1 MKVLHITYSDTGG
14 AGTAAL
20 RLHRAL
26 LDLGVESKML
36 VLEKKTANEHVYS
49 FPRNKLWGFCA
60 RVTNKFGFPVTVEQI
75 NNKVLKAHT
84 GDYEFFSF
92 AESSFKNLVNH
103 TLVKEADIVQ
113 LHWVA
118 NFIDYPSFFRDLG
131 KPIVWTQH
139 DMNAFLGGFHYRGDY
154 LRSSSALSKVDK
166 RQYEIK
172 LKALSLIP
180 SGRVTIVSP
189 SAWMMKEAAGSEILG
204 RFTHHHIPNGIDPK
218 TFNLKDPPLAKK
230 RFEFCSD
237 KRSVLFVAERI
248 ENVRKGFSHIY
259 DLILDPEIQKECEF
273 IAVGEIRPIREVKG
287 IRYMGS
293 ITCEKEISEIYS
305 AADIYLLAS
314 NEDNLPN
321 VMLESLAAGTPIVAF
336 NIGGIKEL
344 VKSGDNGFLSDDISS
359 AGLSSALWLCIN
371 HLHRFDRSKISKN
384 LIQQYSTA
392 SQATSY
398 LKIYREKLT
407 QGAEPDQELTG
418 GKNLLTCRT

>member
-1 MKVLHITYSDTGG
+1 MKVLHITYSDAGG

-20 RLHRAL
+20 RQHKAL
-26 LDLGVESKML
+26 LNLGVESKML

-60 RVTNKFGFPVTVEQI
+60 RVTNKLGFPVTIEQI
-75 NNKVLKAHT
+75 NNKVLKSHT

-92 AESSFKNLVNH
+92 AESSFKDLVNH
-103 TLVKEADIVQ
+103 SLVKEADIVQ

-118 NFIDYPSFFRDLG
+118 NFVDYPSFFKDLG

-139 DMNAFLGGFHYRGDY
+139 DMNAFLGGFHYKGDY
-154 LRSSSALSKVDK
+154 LRSSSALSKVDQK
-166 RQYEIK
+166 QYETK

-180 SGRVTIVSP
+180 PEKITVVSP

-204 RFTHHHIPNGIDPK
+204 RFTHHHIPNGVDPK
-218 TFNLKDPPLAKK
+218 TFNLKDPGLAKK
-230 RFEFCSD
+230 KFNFSFD
-237 KRSVLFVAERI
+237 KRSVLFIAERI
-248 ENVRKGFSHIY
+248 ENVRKGFSHIH
-259 DLILDPEIQKECEF
+259 DLILDPEIQEKCEF
-273 IAVGEIRPIREVKG
+273 IAVGEIRQVREVKG

-321 VMLESLAAGTPIVAF
+321 VMLESLAAGTPIAAF

-344 VKSGDNGFLSDDISS
+344 VTSGDNGFLSDDITS
-359 AGLSSALWLCIN
+359 AGLSSALWNCLK
-371 HLHRFDRSKISKN
+371 HFHKFDRSKISQN
-384 LIQQYSTA
+384 LIQQYSTS
-392 SQATSY
+392 SQAISY
-398 LKIYREKLT
+398 MKIYREILT
-407 QGAEPDQELTG
+407 QGAKPDQELTD